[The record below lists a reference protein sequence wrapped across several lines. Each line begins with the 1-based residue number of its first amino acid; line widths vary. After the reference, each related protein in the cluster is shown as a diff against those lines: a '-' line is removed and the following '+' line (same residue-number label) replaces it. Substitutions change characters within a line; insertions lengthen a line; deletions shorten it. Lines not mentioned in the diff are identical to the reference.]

1 MVKKILRKS
10 AFLGVLIFVLSA
22 VISCEE
28 DFTDIKS
35 GVVSNT
41 KFITKDT
48 ILDIVVSNAPVDNV
62 RADGLTLT
70 ATPFFGFQGQYLLG
84 TYINDDFENIE
95 ASIISQV
102 LINTSLEVSPYS
114 NPDNLAFETTIDTA
128 YLRLPYYATLES
140 NTDRPVYTLDSIVG
154 NKDLP
159 FTLNIYELDTYL
171 NRLNPADPSKTNVFL
186 SDTDYDVKP
195 NPLNEFADIDFTPTA
210 NDTLVIIKRRN
221 SLGDLFETD
230 TIKYTSG
237 VTSEISRPMAI
248 IPLKKSFAKQVFV
261 DNYGSSNFESQQ
273 AFNDYFRG
281 IKIEAKEIN
290 HASGEKGGALI
301 SFNLRNSNTQASTS
315 SIEVYYTNTYFK
327 ANSTEIDTVIKVNHT
342 FQLGGIA
349 NNKFEMTNRTYPIT
363 NEVRL
368 QGAAGSEA
376 KVEVL
381 NGNELADLKAK
392 NWLINDASLTF
403 YINKDIDTTD
413 VPNKLFLYK
422 KGIDA
427 NGNSIQSFV
436 KDVYTETAFFGGNL
450 IRESGKVDRYNFR
463 ITDYVSDLLSGETT
477 YNPPLRLKVFNTS
490 DTQINDTIFRNFSWN
505 PKAVSLLNG
514 DKAANGETRRAKL
527 KISYTEKPSN

>member
-1 MVKKILRKS
+1 MKKILRKS

-41 KFITKDT
+41 KFLTKDT
-48 ILDIVVSNAPVDNV
+48 ILDVVVSNAPVDNV

-70 ATPFFGFQGQYLLG
+70 STPFFGFQGQYLLG

-102 LINTSLEVSPYS
+102 LINTNLEVSSYS
-114 NPDNLAFETTIDTA
+114 NPDNLAFETSIDTA

-140 NTDRPVYTLDSIVG
+140 NTDRPVYSLDSIVG

-159 FTLNIYELDTYL
+159 FTLNVYELDTYL
-171 NRLNPADPSKTNVFL
+171 NRLNPTDPSKTNVFF
-186 SDTDYDVKP
+186 SDTDYDVKSS
-195 NPLNEFADIDFTPTA
+195 PLNEIVDMDFTPTP
-210 NDTLVIIKRRN
+210 NDTVVIIKRRN
-221 SLGDLFETD
+221 VFGDLFETD
-230 TIKYTSG
+230 TVKYTSG
-237 VTSEISRPMAI
+237 GTSEISRPMAI
-248 IPLKKSFAKQVFV
+248 IPLKKSFVEQVFV

-273 AFNDYFRG
+273 AFNNYFRG
-281 IKIEAKEIN
+281 IKIEAKEKN
-290 HASGEKGGALI
+290 HATGEKGGALI
-301 SFNLRNSNTQASTS
+301 SFNLRNSNIQASTS

-327 ANSTEIDTVIKVNHT
+327 ANSAEIDTVIKVNHT

-349 NNKFEMTNRTYPIT
+349 NNKFKMTNRTYPVT

-376 KVEVL
+376 MLEIL
-381 NGNELADLKAK
+381 NANELTDLKSK

-403 YINKDIDTTD
+403 YVNKDIDTTD
-413 VPNKLFLYK
+413 VPNRLFLYK
-422 KGIDA
+422 KGMDS
-427 NGNSIQSFV
+427 NGNSIQSIV
-436 KDVYTETAFFGGNL
+436 KDVFTETAFFGGDL
-450 IRESGKVDRYNFR
+450 VRENGKVDRYNFR
-463 ITDYVSDLLSGETT
+463 ITDYLSDLLSGETT

-490 DTQINDTIFRNFSWN
+490 DTQINDTIFRNFNWN
-505 PKAVSLLNG
+505 PKAVSILNG
-514 DKAANGETRRAKL
+514 DKAVNGERRAKL